1 MKSAVAPATTIL
13 NIGDLL
19 EVVTPGT
26 HKQNDRTLEGCVD
39 LGQRGLR
46 MGSADG
52 RDVTHQV
59 MLMIERLTPQYG
71 RFCAKG
77 DISQVSP
84 LSRSTKRKIRLAAV
98 SPKSDQV
105 F

>member
-19 EVVTPGT
+19 EVVAPGT

-59 MLMIERLTPQYG
+59 MLMIERLART
-71 RFCAKG
+71 
-77 DISQVSP
+77 VWP
-84 LSRSTKRKIRLAAV
+84 LLCQRRHQPSLTS
-98 SPKSDQV
+98 
-105 F
+105 